1 MSRVTLA
8 LLAVPLVLSCVAL
21 ALPAITA
28 DAKVTVPGGEF
39 VGSWTLSGWESIA
52 GVTASALAAML
63 AAAGFSRRPRWIAV
77 AGLAVCAVWPLTLST
92 PTHVL
97 TAQLTPGLEQYYGTE
112 YASIGFTAA
121 TSPWAVA
128 AVVTCAAGFAALIM
142 SDIRRRRPST
152 ALQSGE

>member
-1 MSRVTLA
+1 
-8 LLAVPLVLSCVAL
+8 
-21 ALPAITA
+21 
-28 DAKVTVPGGEF
+28 
-39 VGSWTLSGWESIA
+39 
-52 GVTASALAAML
+52 
-63 AAAGFSRRPRWIAV
+63 
-77 AGLAVCAVWPLTLST
+77 
-92 PTHVL
+92 VL